1 MILTESRY
9 YRESGKVSVPGIVI
23 TTVIAMVVIW
33 FLAFIY
39 AILLFLIPIVYLNVI
54 ICIGYALII
63 GLIILLL
70 ARLAKNRNRKAR
82 LIHAF
87 VIGFFGVYFAWT
99 AYLSIAL
106 FPGDKDFTSY
116 LSMVPWI
123 LQPKESFNAMGY
135 ALDYGMWSVFGSVI
149 NGWQLLLIWIIE
161 AAIMLSGPVIATF
174 KTKEYPFSENTNQWF
189 PKFTLQRDFE
199 SIVVTTELAENL
211 NKNPMQTL
219 DSLGKGTG
227 NRFTKFH
234 LFYLKE
240 EDLAYLTAEKIYYEG
255 QGKGNKHQDIVLNNF
270 PISRKEAEEIMNK
283 FHHDRERIHVF

>member
-1 MILTESRY
+1 MLLTETGY
-9 YRESGKVSVPGIVI
+9 YRESGKVSVPGLVL
-23 TTVIAMVVIW
+23 TTLIALVVIW

-39 AILLFLIPIVYLNVI
+39 AILLFLIPVVYLNIVI
-54 ICIGYALII
+54 CVGYSLII
-63 GLIILLL
+63 GIIILLL

-82 LIHAF
+82 IIHAL

-123 LQPKESFNAMGY
+123 LQPKESFSAMGY

-161 AAIMLSGPVIATF
+161 AAIMLSGPVIATL

-189 PKFTLQRDFE
+189 PKFTLHRDFE
-199 SIVVTTELAENL
+199 SIVVTTDLVESLRINPVLALE
-211 NKNPMQTL
+211 
-219 DSLGKGTG
+219 SIGKGTG

-234 LFYLKE
+234 LFYLKQE
-240 EDLAYLTAEKIYYEG
+240 EQAYLTAEKVYFEG

-270 PISRKEAEEIMNK
+270 PITRKEAEDIMAK
-283 FHHDRERIHVF
+283 FDHNRERFHVF